1 MRAAGARPVPAR
13 PCCGCWPGADQLRGR
28 RLSDG
33 RPLASLCRRRSGRSR
48 VRARRGGGRDDIDC
62 DTCAV
67 RGLGLRRLRGHRAA
81 RPPPARGDG
90 GAAGGAERGGVE
102 LDGAEQ
108 AALAVLAGTGLVP
121 PLRLLATPPGEAGIG
136 GVGSGAVGSG
146 AVGPGAG
153 RSGGAGSLDV
163 EGTDPGSGGER
174 APARTVSDQS
184 PVPRRPGGRRAAG

>member
-1 MRAAGARPVPAR
+1 MSARCRPDRWSEVTPEGAVMI
-13 PCCGCWPGADQLRGR
+13 
-28 RLSDG
+28 
-33 RPLASLCRRRSGRSR
+33 
-48 VRARRGGGRDDIDC
+48 IDC

-67 RGLGLRRLRGHRAA
+67 RGPACTDCVVTVLLGF
-81 RPPPARGDG
+81 PQVRGDG
-90 GAAGGAERGGVE
+90 GVERGGVE

-108 AALAVLAGTGLVP
+108 AALAVLASSGLVP
-121 PLRLLATPPGEAGIG
+121 PLRLLAAPPGEAGPDGVGSG
-136 GVGSGAVGSG
+136 GVGSGGVGSG

-174 APARTVSDQS
+174 ATVRTVSGQS